1 MPALTLGNLIL
12 YAAQAALLIGG
23 LALVLAG
30 LRPSPGFRLAA
41 CRMVLLALLVLP
53 GQVLL
58 RTPVAEPATV
68 PVTGAAALATDSIEA
83 RATKARPWGTIAGS
97 VIVAGALLRLLWLG
111 AGLARLTRLSRR
123 LPEAE
128 TADEVDALQA
138 ELGTRALV
146 RFSPDLR
153 QPVTFGVAPAIVLLP
168 AALREAST
176 EQRLAVICHELLHV
190 RRRDWPWVL
199 VEEAVLALLWFHPA
213 VWWLVGELQLARE
226 QVVDRLTVAATGARR
241 AYMDALFSAA
251 DAPSAPP
258 LLAGFLRR
266 RHLARRLVALA
277 EEVVMSRA
285 RLALSGVLV
294 FAVLIG
300 SGAVAMAAWPLVPGA
315 RDDGQEPVMAFQP
328 RPDGPGQLA
337 VLHREPID
345 VPGGLTNELTNAA
358 IVLDLVV
365 DARGSVTSA
374 RPSSVAIRNV
384 NGAQLSAT
392 DLHSLDAMLGSVAA
406 GSIEVARPGAFT
418 DRAAIV
424 RDVETMAKTASA
436 ALTQW
441 RFAPPVA
448 APAIVRLSTRFDLE
462 AGRVML
468 GQPQPI
474 SGFSG
479 VPGPTSTF
487 VVRSAEPPKTEGVLR
502 VGGAIRPP
510 QKVVNVAPEYPD
522 AALEAK
528 VEGVVVLGLTVAADG
543 TVSEAWV
550 LKSIPLLDEAA
561 LKAVQQWRYEPTLMN
576 GGAVPVQMT
585 VTVNFTLSQ

>member
-1 MPALTLGNLIL
+1 
-12 YAAQAALLIGG
+12 
-23 LALVLAG
+23 
-30 LRPSPGFRLAA
+30 
-41 CRMVLLALLVLP
+41 
-53 GQVLL
+53 
-58 RTPVAEPATV
+58 
-68 PVTGAAALATDSIEA
+68 
-83 RATKARPWGTIAGS
+83 
-97 VIVAGALLRLLWLG
+97 
-111 AGLARLTRLSRR
+111 
-123 LPEAE
+123 
-128 TADEVDALQA
+128 
-138 ELGTRALV
+138 
-146 RFSPDLR
+146 
-153 QPVTFGVAPAIVLLP
+153 
-168 AALREAST
+168 
-176 EQRLAVICHELLHV
+176 
-190 RRRDWPWVL
+190 
-199 VEEAVLALLWFHPA
+199 
-213 VWWLVGELQLARE
+213 
-226 QVVDRLTVAATGARR
+226 
-241 AYMDALFSAA
+241 
-251 DAPSAPP
+251 
-258 LLAGFLRR
+258 
-266 RHLARRLVALA
+266 
-277 EEVVMSRA
+277 MSRA
-285 RLALSGVLV
+285 RLAVGGVVVTGVLV
-294 FAVLIG
+294 G
-300 SGAVAMAAWPLVPGA
+300 SAAVAASAWPLVPGA
-315 RDDGQEPVMAFQP
+315 RDDVQEPVMAFQP
-328 RPDGPGQLA
+328 RPDGPGQLT
-337 VLHREPID
+337 VLHRETFD
-345 VPGGLTNELTNAA
+345 VPGGLTNELTNAM

-365 DARGSVTSA
+365 DARGTVTSA
-374 RPSSVAIRNV
+374 RPLSVAIRNA

-392 DLHSLDAMLGSVAA
+392 DLHSLDAQLGGIAA

-418 DRAAIV
+418 DHAAIV

-462 AGRVML
+462 AGRVIL

-502 VGGAIRPP
+502 IGGAIRPP

-585 VTVNFTLSQ
+585 VTVNFTLAQ